1 MDFVLAILPWHVVM
15 GLNMRRKEKITIACG
30 LSLGVFAGACSVVRT
45 IELKSLASMENYVYD
60 TAPMLLWSSSEICLT
75 VICACIPVLRP
86 LYVRIAYGSRGSP
99 SSDNSYPLNEY
110 AHSKIGAG
118 VDKKNSAGSRV
129 FMGPGVALQTTV
141 KMASDNA
148 SEETILRECHKYS
161 SPSSMVDMESGI
173 KRTHDIH
180 VETTA
185 IDQV

>member
-30 LSLGVFAGACSVVRT
+30 LSLGVVAGACSVVRT
-45 IELKSLASMENYVYD
+45 IELKSLATMNNYVYD

-86 LYVRIAYGSRGSP
+86 LYVRIAYGSRGSQ

-110 AHSKIGAG
+110 AHSKGINM
-118 VDKKNSAGSRV
+118 DHKNSASSRV
-129 FMGPGVALQTTV
+129 YMGPGATVVHTTV
-141 KMASDNA
+141 
-148 SEETILRECHKYS
+148 TILRECHKYS
-161 SPSSMVDMESGI
+161 SPSSMNDIESGI

-185 IDQV
+185 ADQI